1 MMPKN
6 GTVPGEDFDMGK
18 LDPAAAKASKGVPEA
33 TQEKV
38 MGHFKRDETG
48 YSQFWE
54 FDIFSL
60 GDRFAG
66 RPQLS
71 WRVRIKQLRGI
82 QHE

>member
-1 MMPKN
+1 MSKN
-6 GTVPGEDFDMGK
+6 GTVPGEGFDAGK
-18 LDPAAAKASKGVPEA
+18 LAPAAAKASKGVPEA
-33 TQEKV
+33 AREKV
-38 MGHFKRDETG
+38 MGYFKRGKTG

-60 GDRFAG
+60 GDRFEG